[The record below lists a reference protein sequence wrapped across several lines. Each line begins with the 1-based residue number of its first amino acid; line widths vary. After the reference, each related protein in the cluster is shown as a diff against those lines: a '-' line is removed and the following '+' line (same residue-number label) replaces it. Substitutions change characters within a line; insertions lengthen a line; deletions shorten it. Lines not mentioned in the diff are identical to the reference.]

1 MAFDQERTG
10 TWHIYGK
17 STVGNPGA
25 TPDFRDRLAARFP
38 EVAESIDEDDLGVPS
53 HEVDAL
59 KLATRDAIRRGDWAT
74 VSAHLNFIDDQLQ
87 SAEPALHDAIGIS
100 YLIGLF
106 YGETSAEFAKAR
118 SLMPKRLAVAL
129 ELMER
134 HYEELR

>member
-17 STVGNPGA
+17 SAAGNPGT
-25 TPDFRDRLAARFP
+25 TPSFIDRLAARFP
-38 EVAESIDEDDLGVPS
+38 EVAESIEADDLGIPS

-59 KLATRDAIRRGDWAT
+59 KLATREAIRKGDWAT
-74 VSAHLNFIDDQLQ
+74 VSAHLGFIDELLQ
-87 SAEPALHDAIGIS
+87 SAEPSMHDAIGIS